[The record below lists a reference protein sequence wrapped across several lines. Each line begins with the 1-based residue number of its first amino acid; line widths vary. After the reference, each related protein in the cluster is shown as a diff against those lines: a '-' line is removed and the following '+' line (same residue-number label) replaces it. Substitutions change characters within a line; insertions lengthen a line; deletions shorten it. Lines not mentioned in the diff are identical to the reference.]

1 MFCEVINQLKRIR
14 ITNNLKS
21 FGFLFV
27 FAFGAYKE
35 QILVVGLS
43 GHAGKRIYIYLY
55 VCNCFLCICWCLCLC
70 FHTLIFEGSG
80 GRSSVGT
87 LVGACQLRNSF
98 GLFLH
103 ARHHLF
109 CADLHISLN
118 FVFVF
123 VFFVILYLCLEA
135 TEFISTPLGRMLSS
149 RSTKHKA
156 CRDKKII

>member
-1 MFCEVINQLKRIR
+1 MCV
-14 ITNNLKS
+14 T
-21 FGFLFV
+21 LFV
-27 FAFGAYKE
+27 Y
-35 QILVVGLS
+35 
-43 GHAGKRIYIYLY
+43 
-55 VCNCFLCICWCLCLC
+55 LCLC
-70 FHTLIFEGSG
+70 FHMLIFEGSG

-118 FVFVF
+118 FGFVF

-135 TEFISTPLGRMLSS
+135 AEFIWTPLGRMLSS
-149 RSTKHKA
+149 GSKNQSATKISDRFESHKPPLL
-156 CRDKKII
+156 RINEEDFELLFPQK